1 MKFNLKRFIFFLA
14 ILLFIA
20 LFFVISRN
28 VNTFGFLAISS
39 FYFYILISF
48 LFIYYYYPHVE
59 DKPVLNEKNPPEIGV
74 VTYAYNDFK
83 PVIHTISSLKKLK
96 YPRAFTIYV
105 ITDGTCAFL
114 DNIKGVKRI
123 VIDKKYFSKDK
134 NIKAEIMNQGLKEI
148 HEDLLLC
155 LDGDT
160 VVNNNALYEMVPM
173 ISDNIAVVNTLLVPE
188 NKTRFLEKLQ
198 LFEYYI
204 NWGMALRVLSSM
216 NSISIPVGGLFLLK
230 NKVFKELGGYD
241 VNNITEDRELGY
253 RILEKGY
260 NIKFVSSAKS
270 STEIPKSIAEWS
282 KQRMRWARGEM
293 QTIFKHRKFFFNK
306 KLGLFGTFVLPFTF
320 FLQTI
325 GIAMAFGL
333 LFKYL
338 SRTFI
343 NTIVFLIEC
352 IKEGF
357 FYFALPSH
365 IYFKSTIYLVVVS
378 TILFMIYS
386 VNAFHL
392 SNFKFEFKHIIPF
405 IVFSTFYVF
414 MVGMIYILAIF
425 LEMINFKQ
433 MVFKRKT

>member
-1 MKFNLKRFIFFLA
+1 M
-14 ILLFIA
+14 
-20 LFFVISRN
+20 
-28 VNTFGFLAISS
+28 NTFGFLLISA
-39 FYFYILISF
+39 FYFYILIAY
-48 LFIYYYYPHVE
+48 LFTYYYYPHVE
-59 DKPVLNEKNPPEIGV
+59 DKPILDPKNAPEVGV

-83 PVIHTISSLKKLK
+83 PVLETIDGLKKLK
-96 YPRAFTIYV
+96 YPRPFTIYV
-105 ITDGTCAFL
+105 ITDGTCSFL
-114 DNIKGVKRI
+114 DGIKGVKRI
-123 VIDKKYFSKDK
+123 VISKKYFNKNK
-134 NIKAEIMNQGLKEI
+134 NIKAEIMNQGLKKI

-160 VVNNNALYEMVPM
+160 VVNSNALYEMVPM
-173 ISDNIAVVNTLLVPE
+173 LRDDVAVVNTLLYPKNRKLFFE
-188 NKTRFLEKLQ
+188 NMQ

-216 NSISIPVGGLFLLK
+216 DSISIPVGGLFLMK
-230 NKVFKELGGYD
+230 NKIFKELGGYD

-270 STEIPKSIAEWS
+270 ATEIPTNIVEWA
-282 KQRMRWARGEM
+282 KQRIRWARGEM
-293 QTIFKHRKFFFNK
+293 QTIYKHRKFFFNK

-338 SRTFI
+338 TRTVI
-343 NTIVFLIEC
+343 NTIIFLSEC
-352 IKEGF
+352 IREGF
-357 FYFALPSH
+357 FYIALPSH
-365 IYFKSTIYLVVVS
+365 IYFKSTIFLVIIS
-378 TILFMIYS
+378 TVLFMIYS
-386 VNAFHL
+386 VNSFHL
-392 SNFKFEFKHIIPF
+392 SGFKFKLKHIPPF

-414 MVGMIYILAIF
+414 MTGMVYILAIF

-433 MVFKRKT
+433 IVFKRKT